1 MTQASSRPAHDATGK
16 TRMSSILKSPLTHFA
31 VLGGLIFAAYA
42 LLSDAP
48 AAPSEG
54 VIEMSER
61 DARLLA
67 EQFAAT
73 WNRPPT
79 EAELRGMMQA
89 WVLEEAYVREARSLG
104 LDQGD
109 AVIRQRLKLKME
121 FLAESDAARL
131 EPSDAD
137 LQAFLEA
144 DAERFAKPLRLSF
157 EQILLPSGAGEEDV
171 AATLAEL
178 RQGARPSEIG
188 ATNLLPPRLDEM
200 AVVAIDRVF
209 GVGFGDALAGQPL
222 GHWSGPIRSG
232 YGQHLVRVSERSE
245 AALPSLSDIR
255 ERVEAEWRSVR
266 ARDSRDAFSDSL
278 LGRYSITL
286 PDASA
291 VLTE

>member
-1 MTQASSRPAHDATGK
+1 MLFRS
-16 TRMSSILKSPLTHFA
+16 
-31 VLGGLIFAAYA
+31 YA

-73 WNRPPT
+73 WSRPPT

-266 ARDSRDAFSDSL
+266 ARDSRDAFSGSL

>member
-1 MTQASSRPAHDATGK
+1 
-16 TRMSSILKSPLTHFA
+16 MSSILKSPLTHFA

>member
-1 MTQASSRPAHDATGK
+1 
-16 TRMSSILKSPLTHFA
+16 MSSILKSPLTHFA

-137 LQAFLEA
+137 LQAFLDANA
-144 DAERFAKPLRLSF
+144 DRFAKPLRLSF

>member
-1 MTQASSRPAHDATGK
+1 
-16 TRMSSILKSPLTHFA
+16 MSSILKSPLTHFA

-200 AVVAIDRVF
+200 AVVSIDRVF

>member
-1 MTQASSRPAHDATGK
+1 MTQASSRSAQDATGK
-16 TRMSSILKSPLTHFA
+16 NRMSSILKSPLTHFA

-109 AVIRQRLKLKME
+109 AVIRQRLKRKMV

-171 AATLAEL
+171 DAKLAEL

-200 AVVAIDRVF
+200 AVVSIDRVF

-245 AALPSLSDIR
+245 AARPSLSDIR
-255 ERVEAEWRSVR
+255 ERVEADWRSVR
-266 ARDSRDAFSDSL
+266 ARDSRDAFSGSL